1 MNGCQARYT
10 KIRGHQAKV
19 CLGFRAVEL
28 NDCFEGFSTDYL
40 LKYPRLKFV
49 TIKEPGCDSIAVED
63 PPFKS
68 VDGLWDISNAIT
80 GLKV

>member
-1 MNGCQARYT
+1 LNVWQARHPE
-10 KIRGHQAKV
+10 IRGHQAKV
-19 CLGFRAVEL
+19 CLDFRAVEL
-28 NDCFEGFSTDYL
+28 HDYFEGFSTYYL
-40 LKYPRLKFV
+40 LIYPRLKFV

-63 PPFKS
+63 PPFES